1 MSENKVIKAEDYEEP
16 VCLLNM
22 KRDNVNPIDTRR
34 FIEKLDEYLG
44 RNDYAGAERHLKY
57 WLMEAKNGNDLRG
70 EFSVANEMMGLYRK
84 LGREAEAIAATE
96 NTLRLIDEIGL
107 GNEIAGGTAF
117 VNIATVLKAFGKA
130 EKALP
135 YYKRAKE
142 IYEKLLAPT
151 DGRLGGLYNNMALAL
166 CDLKEYDKAVSYYEK
181 AIGIMEQN
189 ENGEQECAISY
200 LNMANVREMQFDSEK
215 AEEYIS
221 DYIEKAKK
229 LLDTPTLPQNG
240 YHAFVCEKCAPTFE
254 YYGYFLYANE
264 LKERAKRIY
273 EGN

>member
-44 RNDYAGAERHLKY
+44 KNDYAGAERHLKY

-107 GNEIAGGTAF
+107 GSEIAGGTAF

-142 IYEKLLAPT
+142 IYENLLAPT
-151 DGRLGGLYNNMALAL
+151 YTTIWRWRFATLKSMTRPFHTMKKPLAL
-166 CDLKEYDKAVSYYEK
+166 WNKTKTASR
-181 AIGIMEQN
+181 N
-189 ENGEQECAISY
+189 
-200 LNMANVREMQFDSEK
+200 
-215 AEEYIS
+215 
-221 DYIEKAKK
+221 
-229 LLDTPTLPQNG
+229 
-240 YHAFVCEKCAPTFE
+240 AP
-254 YYGYFLYANE
+254 FLI
-264 LKERAKRIY
+264 LIWQM
-273 EGN
+273 